1 MMTTTELSEMIAE
14 GENSNVEFMRD
25 EVRPE
30 KLAKAIV
37 ALANF
42 RGGSV
47 LLGVEDDGTV
57 SGVRRDG
64 LERWVTDTVLGRY
77 VFPAVD
83 PLYQEIR
90 VRDGRRVAVISF
102 TEGTFKPYVLRS
114 ENREYVY
121 YRVGSTSQLATRE
134 QQARLH
140 QFGGTLQAELQPV
153 LGSTLKDLSLERLA
167 FHLTAVLR
175 DNSLP
180 RTDEQWRRRL
190 CELNIMVDVRSGPPA
205 CTIAGLVL
213 FGQTPH
219 VCLRHAGVRW
229 MAFDGVDMS
238 HRALIDRKID
248 GPLIALRRTR
258 PDRNLETVAPGIVES
273 LESAMQPFISEE
285 SATVD
290 ESWSRSTSWH
300 YPPDAL
306 REVILNALAH
316 RDWTRREE
324 IQVLRYAD
332 RLEVLSPGALH
343 DSMTVEKMIGGRRS
357 ARNPMIAEVLQ
368 DYGYVDARG
377 LGVRTKIIPLATEQS
392 GIAPKFRE
400 TEDDF
405 RVTMFQRPSAD
416 QG

>member
-1 MMTTTELSEMIAE
+1 
-14 GENSNVEFMRD
+14 
-25 EVRPE
+25 
-30 KLAKAIV
+30 
-37 ALANF
+37 
-42 RGGSV
+42 
-47 LLGVEDDGTV
+47 
-57 SGVRRDG
+57 
-64 LERWVTDTVLGRY
+64 
-77 VFPAVD
+77 
-83 PLYQEIR
+83 
-90 VRDGRRVAVISF
+90 
-102 TEGTFKPYVLRS
+102 
-114 ENREYVY
+114 
-121 YRVGSTSQLATRE
+121 
-134 QQARLH
+134 
-140 QFGGTLQAELQPV
+140 
-153 LGSTLKDLSLERLA
+153 
-167 FHLTAVLR
+167 
-175 DNSLP
+175 
-180 RTDEQWRRRL
+180 
-190 CELNIMVDVRSGPPA
+190 MVDVRSGPPA

-368 DYGYVDARG
+368 DYAYVDVRG
-377 LGVRTKIIPLATEQS
+377 QGVRTKIIPLATEQS

-400 TEDDF
+400 AEDDF
-405 RVTMFQRPSAD
+405 RVTMFRRPSAD

>member
-14 GENSNVEFMRD
+14 GENSSVEFMRD
-25 EVRPE
+25 EIRPE

-37 ALANF
+37 ALANL

-114 ENREYVY
+114 ENREDIY

-153 LGSTLKDLSLERLA
+153 PGSTLKDLSLERLA
-167 FHLTAVLR
+167 FHLTSLLR
-175 DNSLP
+175 DSSLP
-180 RTDEQWRRRL
+180 MTDEEWHRRL
-190 CELNIMVDVRSGPPA
+190 CALNIMVDVRSGPPA

-213 FGQTPH
+213 FGHMPH
-219 VCLRHAGVRW
+219 VCLRYAGVRW

-248 GPLIALRRTR
+248 GPLIALWRKR

-273 LESAMQPFISEE
+273 VESAMRPFISEE

-290 ESWSRSTSWH
+290 ASWSRLRSWH

-306 REVILNALAH
+306 REAILNALAH
-316 RDWTRREE
+316 RDWTRHEE

-332 RLEVLSPGALH
+332 RLEVRSPGALH

-392 GIAPKFRE
+392 GIAPRFRE

-405 RVTMFQRPSAD
+405 RVTMFRRPSAD
-416 QG
+416 LG